1 MGFRRRVIRGF
12 KFKIRPTTG
21 EFLPIPDGPTIRV
34 NADRRGGGGF
44 PGIGVIRS
52 DYHQQFVNRP
62 LESLGP

>member
-34 NADRRGGGGF
+34 NPNRRGGDEF
-44 PGIGVIRS
+44 PCIGIRA
-52 DYHQQFVNRP
+52 DYHQQLVNRP